1 MAVRLKHLAMIVAAA
16 SLSACGSFF
25 DDLDAAA
32 AYDAQWRADHPEAAQ
47 TDYVQACQTYG
58 CPSNAPMQNQNSGT
72 TRPSGC
78 ATPFPDGSYGTPNGT
93 ACPQ

>member
-1 MAVRLKHLAMIVAAA
+1 MAVRLKHIAMIVAAA
-16 SLSACGSFF
+16 SLSGCGSFF
-25 DDLDAAA
+25 DDLNAAA
-32 AYDAQWRADHPEAAQ
+32 AYDAQWRAENPQPAD

-58 CPSNAPMQNQNSGT
+58 CPSNQPAQNQNSGD

-78 ATPFPDGSYGTPNGT
+78 ATATPDGVYHTGGT